1 MVKLCVMDKG
11 KRVFL
16 PWKCFFPFMNE
27 TATPA
32 FPSSFSRD
40 RAGRRAPA
48 GFYLQERGAGSSGR
62 VDEEK
67 RFPEETAIAVPALP
81 ALS

>member
-16 PWKCFFPFMNE
+16 PWRCFFPFMNE
-27 TATPA
+27 TAAPS
-32 FPSSFSRD
+32 FPSSFSRY
-40 RAGRRAPA
+40 RADV
-48 GFYLQERGAGSSGR
+48 YMQERGADSSGR

-67 RFPEETAIAVPALP
+67 RFPEETATAVPALP

>member
-40 RAGRRAPA
+40 RAG
-48 GFYLQERGAGSSGR
+48 FYLQERGAGSSGR

-67 RFPEETAIAVPALP
+67 RFPEETATAVPALP

>member
-16 PWKCFFPFMNE
+16 PWRCFFPFMNE
-27 TATPA
+27 TAAPV
-32 FPSSFSRD
+32 FPSFFSRY

-48 GFYLQERGAGSSGR
+48 DVYMQERGGGSSGR

-67 RFPEETAIAVPALP
+67 RFPEETATAVPALP

>member
-16 PWKCFFPFMNE
+16 PWRCFFPFMNE
-27 TATPA
+27 TAAPS
-32 FPSSFSRD
+32 FPSSFSRY

-48 GFYLQERGAGSSGR
+48 GCLPARAWGR
-62 VDEEK
+62 RVGEEK
-67 RFPEETAIAVPALP
+67 RFPEETATAVPALP